1 MPRVLAHHAGGIAR
15 HRLFD
20 LFEPSLDLLLREFHG
35 QCPFGDIEDNHVA
48 VLHGADRAALDG
60 VRCTWPA
67 IGQGTLAE
75 IHAPALNSADCDRYR
90 ATMQR
95 DMLSTLHPH
104 A

>member
-1 MPRVLAHHAGGIAR
+1 
-15 HRLFD
+15 
-20 LFEPSLDLLLREFHG
+20 
-35 QCPFGDIEDNHVA
+35 
-48 VLHGADRAALDG
+48 
-60 VRCTWPA
+60 
-67 IGQGTLAE
+67 LAE